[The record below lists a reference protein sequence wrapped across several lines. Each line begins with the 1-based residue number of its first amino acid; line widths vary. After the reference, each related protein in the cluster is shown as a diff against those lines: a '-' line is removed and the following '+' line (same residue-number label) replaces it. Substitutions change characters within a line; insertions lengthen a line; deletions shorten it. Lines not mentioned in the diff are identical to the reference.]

1 MKDGF
6 GYVNVSSSGSMI
18 TLRRKKGPRN
28 PWGTEIEEIQ
38 MRSESIGKTLNV
50 KIFVE
55 GRFEPPVELPRDPSE
70 SEDSLELE
78 TGVTKKGGLFYFVV
92 KRMSTGTEL
101 FNTSV
106 GGLIFSDKFIQ
117 VVTKLPSQNM
127 YGLGEHVHPNLKHE
141 FSSYRTWPM
150 YARDEFPNAR
160 NLGHKKSLR

>member
-1 MKDGF
+1 MDIILTILR
-6 GYVNVSSSGSMI
+6 VSEY
-18 TLRRKKGPRN
+18 L
-28 PWGTEIEEIQ
+28 Q
-38 MRSESIGKTLNV
+38 
-50 KIFVE
+50 
-55 GRFEPPVELPRDPSE
+55 
-70 SEDSLELE
+70 LE

-160 NLGHKKSLR
+160 NLDTKNLYGNDLCCNISTRLF